1 MKIGI
6 LVNESKSI
14 FTNGCLQQ
22 GYFLLKSFRSIENVE
37 CQFVTADSNF
47 NKFEVVNEDIISL
60 KSSSDL
66 DNFDLIVFSSGS
78 INNNSYMSYCKLK
91 NIKTVNLCV
100 GNYYIINQEEFT
112 FNLHKKND
120 VMTRMYNK
128 FLDHVWLM
136 PMYSHNTNYMRY
148 ITQKP
153 LSISPYVWDSTFI
166 DNYCL
171 QNKLNMNYNPKKDLL
186 DIVILEPNV
195 SIHKTALVPL
205 LICEEFYNKHPDKL
219 GKIYLFCEPD
229 SDFKEKLWYLN
240 IIKHKKIEFFK
251 RMISMDLYNSLNN
264 LGKKYVVLSSN
275 IRNGLNF
282 LHLECFK
289 LNIPIIHNC
298 KPFQTS
304 GLYFQEDDNLDDYP
318 TAIKHLVSIYNK
330 DYNQNS
336 NLILDKYDPK
346 NIENINNYKEL
357 SNNLVSNKKG
367 IIDTIIKNINEN
379 NRNYD
384 MNHMLAIV
392 FTIENLNELS
402 NIEKNIK
409 LIKKLGINHVCY
421 IVDKSYLLKSKP
433 KKWYNVVNIDSNSY
447 TLLEI
452 YRKILHN
459 NLLVINGKCIIE
471 FDISQIIDK
480 GDIVGIE
487 IKSNNE
493 LSSYDYD
500 YNNALLEMLENI
512 IPKKQGTK
520 MFDSDLLFIRNS
532 ANIINAIKDVDKS
545 FEYEDITIN
554 NIIFQIFYNTKI
566 SLTNTKYLLYG
577 DEDNIIGKAYSNGDT
592 ILYSKCDNK
601 FNNSKK
607 KLILNNELFRYHQ
620 C

>member
-22 GYFLLKSFRSIENVE
+22 GYFLLKLFRSIENVD
-37 CQFVTADSNF
+37 CHFVTADNNF
-47 NKFEVVNEDIISL
+47 NKFEVVNEDILSL
-60 KSSSDL
+60 KSSLDL
-66 DNFDLIVFSSGS
+66 DKFDLIVFSSGS

-120 VMTRMYNK
+120 VMFRMYNK

-136 PMYSHNTNYMRY
+136 PMYSHNINYMKY
-148 ITQKP
+148 ITKKP

-166 DNYCL
+166 DNYCQ
-171 QNKLNMNYNPKKDLL
+171 QNKLNMNYNPKKELL

-205 LICEEFYNKHPDKL
+205 LICEEFYNKHSEKL
-219 GKIYLFCEPD
+219 GKIYLFCEPE

-264 LGKKYVVLSSN
+264 LNKKYVVLSSN

-318 TAIKHLVSIYNK
+318 MAIKHLVSIYNK
-330 DYNQNS
+330 NYNQNS
-336 NLILDKYDPK
+336 HSILEKYDPK
-346 NIENINNYKEL
+346 NMENINNYKEL
-357 SNNLVSNKKG
+357 SNNLVSNKKS

-384 MNHMLAIV
+384 MNPRLAIV
-392 FTIENLNELS
+392 FTIENLDELS
-402 NIEKNIK
+402 NIQKNMI
-409 LIKKLGINHVCY
+409 LIKKLGIDHVCY
-421 IVDKSYLLKSKP
+421 IVDNSYLLKSKP
-433 KKWYNVVNIDSNSY
+433 QKWYNVVNIDSNSY

-459 NLLVINGKCIIE
+459 NILVINGKCIIE

-500 YNNALLEMLENI
+500 YNNALLEMLENM
-512 IPKKQGTK
+512 IPKKKEIK

-532 ANIINAIKDVDKS
+532 TNIINAIKGLDKS
-545 FEYEDITIN
+545 FGYEDLTIN

-577 DEDNIIGKAYSNGDT
+577 DEDNVIGKAYSNGNT
-592 ILYSKCDNK
+592 ILYSKSDSK
-601 FNNSKK
+601 FINSKK
-607 KLILNNELFRYHQ
+607 KLVLNNELFRYHQ